1 MKKYTHEE
9 VESIIKLVFR
19 DVSESNN
26 WESNAEDWIQF
37 ELKEHYN
44 MKEPS
49 KAELNMIIV
58 LLCISAVLI
67 ALIIKV

>member
-1 MKKYTHEE
+1 MKKYTREE

-19 DVSESNN
+19 DISESNN

-49 KAELNMIIV
+49 KHELNMVIA
-58 LLCISAVLI
+58 LLCITAVLI
-67 ALIIKV
+67 ALIIRV

>member
-19 DVSESNN
+19 DISESNN

-44 MKEPS
+44 MKEPT
-49 KAELNMIIV
+49 KHELDIMIV
-58 LLCISAVLI
+58 LLCIFLVI
-67 ALIIKV
+67 TALIIRL

>member
-1 MKKYTHEE
+1 
-9 VESIIKLVFR
+9 
-19 DVSESNN
+19 
-26 WESNAEDWIQF
+26 
-37 ELKEHYN
+37 

-49 KAELNMIIV
+49 KAELNMVIA

>member
-1 MKKYTHEE
+1 
-9 VESIIKLVFR
+9 
-19 DVSESNN
+19 
-26 WESNAEDWIQF
+26 
-37 ELKEHYN
+37 
-44 MKEPS
+44 MKEPT

>member
-1 MKKYTHEE
+1 
-9 VESIIKLVFR
+9 
-19 DVSESNN
+19 
-26 WESNAEDWIQF
+26 
-37 ELKEHYN
+37 

-49 KAELNMIIV
+49 KHELNMVIA